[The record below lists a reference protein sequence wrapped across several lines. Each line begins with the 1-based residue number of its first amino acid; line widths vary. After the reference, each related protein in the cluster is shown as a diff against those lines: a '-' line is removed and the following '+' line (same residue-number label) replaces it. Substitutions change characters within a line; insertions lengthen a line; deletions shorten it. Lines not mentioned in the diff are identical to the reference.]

1 MKRNEL
7 KAIVKE
13 CLIEILQEGLGGV
26 SLRESRAVPRDEF
39 EQDSLR
45 TIASGMARR
54 KQAVKNERF
63 ERTVDA
69 TAASLTGNPLL
80 QEILGDTARTTLQEQ
95 LQQDR
100 TPSAMRSMAPV
111 AEGPASLGAGDPAG
125 IDLGAFENLGADAGA
140 WSHLA
145 FSSKPK

>member
-26 SLRESRAVPRDEF
+26 SLRESRVVPRNEL

-45 TIASGMARR
+45 SIASGMARR
-54 KQAVKNERF
+54 KQTVKNERF

-95 LQQDR
+95 IQQDR
-100 TPSAMRSMAPV
+100 APSVSHDTGHIA
-111 AEGPASLGAGDPAG
+111 AEPMGLGTRDSAG
-125 IDLGAFENLGADAGA
+125 IDLDAFENLGADAGA